1 MYDHTNRYCRKQ
13 ITMLYAAV
21 TSIVFVQ
28 IFRIAYGE
36 SSEDPC
42 LAGNH
47 DNITS
52 MGFRNVTNKDCS
64 QNRVTD
70 YRLVRAWY
78 YAGPDPILTSPPD
91 QLCRCGANFPIWMNG
106 SLPHPQDG
114 IVSRDTCLKYSTNC
128 DTRFGIQVKNCGTF
142 YVYKLPP
149 TREDHTA
156 YCFDC
161 GDPNDKINLD
171 SDVVLGEFRSI
182 EYNSTGVDSHATVN
196 CLKGHGIVD
205 GTATYESF
213 TLTCTSGLKWNSTRT
228 CKSLQ
233 GCGDPNIKNN
243 LDSDVVLGEFRS
255 IEYNSTGVDFHATV
269 NCLKGH
275 GIVDGTATYE
285 SFTLTCT
292 SGLKWNSTRTC
303 KSLQECGN
311 PNDSKNLD
319 ASVKLG
325 HFHNITFTTTSVD
338 SHATV
343 YCSKGNGVQDN
354 GIKQNWFQLTC
365 KDNKWH
371 STRTC
376 SPQTAALIG

>member
-1 MYDHTNRYCRKQ
+1 
-13 ITMLYAAV
+13 MLYAAV

-36 SSEDPC
+36 SSADPC

-52 MGFRNVTNKDCS
+52 MGFRHVTNKDCS
-64 QNRVTD
+64 LNRVTD

-114 IVSRDTCLKYSTNC
+114 IVSRDTCLKYSTIC

-156 YCFDC
+156 YCFGTFDC

-182 EYNSTGVDSHATVN
+182 QYNSTGVDSHATVY
-196 CLKGHGIVD
+196 CLPGHGVVD
-205 GTATYESF
+205 GTETYESF
-213 TLTCTSGLKWNSTRT
+213 PLTCTSGLKWHSTRT

-233 GCGDPNIKNN
+233 DCGDPNDLKN
-243 LDSDVVLGEFRS
+243 
-255 IEYNSTGVDFHATV
+255 H
-269 NCLKGH
+269 
-275 GIVDGTATYE
+275 
-285 SFTLTCT
+285 
-292 SGLKWNSTRTC
+292 
-303 KSLQECGN
+303 
-311 PNDSKNLD
+311 D

-325 HFHNITFTTTSVD
+325 DFHNITYTTSSTD

-343 YCSKGNGVQDN
+343 YCSEGHGFQDN
-354 GIKQNWFQLTC
+354 SIKYDSFLLTC
-365 KDNKWH
+365 KDNGWQ
-371 STRTC
+371 SSRTC
-376 SPQTAALIG
+376 GPFETAAMVG

>member
-1 MYDHTNRYCRKQ
+1 
-13 ITMLYAAV
+13 MLYAAV

-36 SSEDPC
+36 SSADPC

-161 GDPNDKINLD
+161 GDPNDKLNLD
-171 SDVVLGEFRSI
+171 SDVDLGKFRPI

-196 CLKGHGIVD
+196 CLKGYGVVD

-228 CKSLQ
+228 CKS
-233 GCGDPNIKNN
+233 
-243 LDSDVVLGEFRS
+243 F
-255 IEYNSTGVDFHATV
+255 
-269 NCLKGH
+269 
-275 GIVDGTATYE
+275 
-285 SFTLTCT
+285 
-292 SGLKWNSTRTC
+292 
-303 KSLQECGN
+303 QECGN

-319 ASVKLG
+319 ASVMLG

-338 SHATV
+338 SNATV
-343 YCSKGNGVQDN
+343 YCRKGNGVQDN

-376 SPQTAALIG
+376 GPQTAALIG